1 MASSF
6 LRAALKMWSLIGDRQ
21 SRDRIP
27 EVVLHDPK
35 AQGPQ
40 NLDNPFLDTKA
51 QARVGDLIGRAAR
64 RSIPA
69 EPHRD

>member
-1 MASSF
+1 MASLF
-6 LRAALKMWSLIGDRQ
+6 LRAALKMWSLIVDRQ
-21 SRDRIP
+21 SRERIP

>member
-6 LRAALKMWSLIGDRQ
+6 LRAALKMWSLIVDRQ
-21 SRDRIP
+21 SRERSP